1 MSDIR
6 VGDEVISA
14 DGSATAVEAVFPQGV
29 KPIYRIT
36 LSDGSVT
43 RSTLDHLWKVREEGE
58 EEWKIVPTALLIEG
72 GQAGKRFEIPG
83 VGFRDQGSDVR
94 NQGTR

>member
-14 DGSATAVEAVFPQGV
+14 DGSATAVEAVFPQSV

-43 RSTLDHLWKVREEGE
+43 RSTLDHLWKVRKEGAAGYE
-58 EEWKIVPTALLIEG
+58 VMPLEAIMRGLA
-72 GQAGKRFEIPG
+72 AGKRYEIPG
-83 VGFRDQGSDVR
+83 FGARA
-94 NQGTR
+94 